1 MVVAEISPCLGV
13 LEAEES
19 VCLYVAVAETSACL
33 GVVVA
38 VLLTIVLG
46 DALAVFVVEYC
57 DCVRMGDTDA
67 VGHASAWHSCGLEVF
82 VKHIRIA
89 VWQAIRAGSQHV
101 GVGPVVGLAP
111 GIGLAPMLGHASA

>member
-1 MVVAEISPCLGV
+1 MV
-13 LEAEES
+13 
-19 VCLYVAVAETSACL
+19 VAETSACL

-57 DCVRMGDTDA
+57 DCVRMGDIDA
-67 VGHASAWHSCGLEVF
+67 VGHASAWHNCELEVF
-82 VKHIRIA
+82 VKHIRMA

-101 GVGPVVGLAP
+101 GVVGLAPSIGLAP